1 LITSQ
6 RYLWLKTNIVLGKYL
21 FLYLKTGGGH
31 LAPAKAVAEKIKTKR
46 SVDIEV
52 NLIDGLSESN
62 LLVKKVIED
71 GYKNAINKAAWTFEL
86 LYALHKI
93 KAVSEFTALLVSY
106 FVKPGI
112 EKHIFETVPKKIVVF
127 HFFLIKPVFEIL
139 KEHNL
144 NIPVIT
150 VVTDP
155 FTAHPIWFLQKGQN
169 YVVFSDLLK
178 EACIEKGINKN
189 NLHVFPFVL
198 DSKFSQKISDFKK
211 IRIRKKLGFE
221 IDSRIIL
228 IMGGGEG
235 IPHGKKILKKIIK
248 RNMDAEIAI
257 VCGNNSELYDKAM
270 KLKNKHA
277 IDNLKV
283 FGFIDFVHYLVS
295 ISDVVITKCGAST
308 SMEILMMGK
317 VPVINNYIWEQE
329 KGNME
334 FVCQNKMGILEKNT
348 RFLPDILHK
357 LLTDNDY
364 YNSISNNIKKASISN
379 GVGMV
384 SDYILNFE

>member
-1 LITSQ
+1 
-6 RYLWLKTNIVLGKYL
+6 LGKYL

-31 LAPAKAVAEKIKTKR
+31 LAPAKAVAEKIKMKR
-46 SVDIEV
+46 RVDVEILLV
-52 NLIDGLSESN
+52 DGLSESN
-62 LLVKKVIED
+62 LFVKKVIED
-71 GYKNAINKAAWTFEL
+71 GYKNAINKAAWTFEF

-93 KAVSEFTALLVSY
+93 TLVSKFTATLVSY
-106 FVKPGI
+106 FVRPGI
-112 EKHIFETVPKKIVVF
+112 ERQILETRPKKIVVF

-139 KEHNL
+139 KSHNL
-144 NIPVIT
+144 DIPVIT

-155 FTAHPIWFLQKGQN
+155 FTAHPIWFLQKKQN

-178 EACIEKGINKN
+178 EKCIEKGIDKNK
-189 NLHVFPFVL
+189 LHVFPFVL
-198 DSKFSQKISDFKK
+198 DSKFSQKVSDFKK

-235 IPHGKKILKKIIK
+235 MPKGKKILKRIIA

-257 VCGNNSELYDKAM
+257 VCGKNQKLYDKAM
-270 KLKNKHA
+270 KLKSKYA

-283 FGFIDFVHYLVS
+283 YGFIDFVHSLVS

-334 FVCQNKMGILEKNT
+334 FVCQSKMGILEKNT
-348 RFLPDILHK
+348 RFLPDVLHK
-357 LLTDNDY
+357 LLTDNEF
-364 YNSISNNIKKASISN
+364 YNSIRNNIKNAAISN
-379 GVGMV
+379 GVGPV
-384 SDYILNFE
+384 SDYILKLQ

>member
-1 LITSQ
+1 MI
-6 RYLWLKTNIVLGKYL
+6 NINTMGKYL

-46 SVDIEV
+46 RVDVEILLV
-52 NLIDGLSESN
+52 DGLSESN
-62 LLVKKVIED
+62 TVVKKVIED
-71 GYKNAINKAAWTFEL
+71 GYKNAINKAAWTFEF

-93 KAVSEFTALLVSY
+93 SFVSKTTAALVSF

-112 EKHIFETVPKKIVVF
+112 ERQILETRPKKIVIF
-127 HFFLIKPVFEIL
+127 HFFLIKPVFEII
-139 KEHNL
+139 KKHNL
-144 NIPVIT
+144 DIPVLT

-155 FTAHPIWFLQKGQN
+155 FTAHPIWFQQENQN
-169 YVVFSDLLK
+169 YIVFSDILK
-178 EACIEKGINKN
+178 EKCLEKGINKE

-198 DSKFSQKISDFKK
+198 DSKFSQKVSDFKK

-221 IDSRIIL
+221 VDSKIIL
-228 IMGGGEG
+228 IMGGGDG
-235 IPHGKKILKKIIK
+235 MPRGKKILRKIIA

-257 VCGNNSELYDKAM
+257 VCGKNQKLYDKAI
-270 KLKNKHA
+270 KLKNKFG

-283 FGFIDFVHYLVS
+283 FGFIDFVHSLVS

-334 FVCQNKMGILEKNT
+334 FVCNSKMGILEKNT
-348 RFLPDILHK
+348 RYLPDILHR
-357 LLTDNDY
+357 LLTDNEF
-364 YNSISNNIKKASISN
+364 YNSLINNIKNAAISN
-379 GVGMV
+379 GVGQV
-384 SDYILNFE
+384 SDYILEYQ